1 MVNRV
6 EKLSLLSEMIAFAK
20 YDKDIMRIEFN
31 FLLGVAKQLDISRE
45 DFEYLL
51 ENPVTYTH
59 LKSHSERIVQFHRLV
74 LLMNI
79 EQEHNEDNNSAGV
92 IKLYNF
98 GLRMGLSHE
107 SITKV
112 LYLMESFPNKIV
124 PPDVLIDIKD
134 SDRLFSF
141 LNTRKKMRKNI
152 KKIFVNLD
160 YNFLNNQIKFNNIK
174 MDNQEFNDQSLVL
187 INGNNFKN
195 RNKNRQILN
204 EIFSIYEG

>member
-20 YDKDIMRIEFN
+20 YDKDIRNIEYN

-45 DFEYLL
+45 DFEYLI
-51 ENPVTYTH
+51 EHPVTYTH

-79 EQEHNEDNNSAGV
+79 EQESNEDNNSKSV

-124 PPDVLIDIKD
+124 PPDVLIDIFK
-134 SDRLFSF
+134 
-141 LNTRKKMRKNI
+141 TQ
-152 KKIFVNLD
+152 
-160 YNFLNNQIKFNNIK
+160 YN
-174 MDNQEFNDQSLVL
+174 
-187 INGNNFKN
+187 
-195 RNKNRQILN
+195 
-204 EIFSIYEG
+204 

>member
-1 MVNRV
+1 MINRI
-6 EKLSLLSEMIAFAK
+6 EKLSLLSEMISFAK
-20 YDKDIMRIEFN
+20 REDNIKSIEYN

-45 DFEYLL
+45 DFDYLI
-51 ENPVTYTH
+51 EHPVTYTH

-79 EQEHNEDNNSAGV
+79 DDENSSNEV

-124 PPDVLIDIKD
+124 PPDVLIDIFK
-134 SDRLFSF
+134 
-141 LNTRKKMRKNI
+141 TQ
-152 KKIFVNLD
+152 
-160 YNFLNNQIKFNNIK
+160 YN
-174 MDNQEFNDQSLVL
+174 
-187 INGNNFKN
+187 
-195 RNKNRQILN
+195 
-204 EIFSIYEG
+204 

>member
-20 YDKDIMRIEFN
+20 YDKDIMRIEYN

-124 PPDVLIDIKD
+124 PPDVLIDIFK
-134 SDRLFSF
+134 
-141 LNTRKKMRKNI
+141 TQ
-152 KKIFVNLD
+152 
-160 YNFLNNQIKFNNIK
+160 YN
-174 MDNQEFNDQSLVL
+174 
-187 INGNNFKN
+187 
-195 RNKNRQILN
+195 
-204 EIFSIYEG
+204 

>member
-1 MVNRV
+1 MINRV

-20 YDKDIMRIEFN
+20 YDKDIRKIEYN
-31 FLLGVAKQLDISRE
+31 FLLGVAKQLDITRE

-51 ENPVTYTH
+51 ENPVSYVH

-79 EQEHNEDNNSAGV
+79 EQQYGEGDENNRAGV
-92 IKLYNF
+92 TKLYNF

-124 PPDVLIDIKD
+124 PPDVLIDVFK
-134 SDRLFSF
+134 
-141 LNTRKKMRKNI
+141 TQ
-152 KKIFVNLD
+152 
-160 YNFLNNQIKFNNIK
+160 YN
-174 MDNQEFNDQSLVL
+174 
-187 INGNNFKN
+187 
-195 RNKNRQILN
+195 
-204 EIFSIYEG
+204 

>member
-20 YDKDIMRIEFN
+20 YDKNIKNIEYN
-31 FLLGVAKQLDISRE
+31 FLLGVAKQLRISRE
-45 DFEYLL
+45 DFEYLI
-51 ENPVTYTH
+51 EHPVTYTH

-79 EQEHNEDNNSAGV
+79 EQENTNDENNSAGE

-112 LYLMESFPNKIV
+112 LYLMECFPNKIV
-124 PPDVLIDIKD
+124 PPDVLIDIFK
-134 SDRLFSF
+134 
-141 LNTRKKMRKNI
+141 TQ
-152 KKIFVNLD
+152 
-160 YNFLNNQIKFNNIK
+160 YN
-174 MDNQEFNDQSLVL
+174 
-187 INGNNFKN
+187 
-195 RNKNRQILN
+195 
-204 EIFSIYEG
+204 

>member
-1 MVNRV
+1 MINRI

-20 YDKDIMRIEFN
+20 YDKDIQDIEYN

-45 DFEYLL
+45 DFDYLI
-51 ENPVTYTH
+51 NHPINYTH

-79 EQEHNEDNNSAGV
+79 EQEHGSNAASVGV

-107 SITKV
+107 SISKV

-124 PPDVLIDIKD
+124 PPDVLIDIFK
-134 SDRLFSF
+134 
-141 LNTRKKMRKNI
+141 TQ
-152 KKIFVNLD
+152 
-160 YNFLNNQIKFNNIK
+160 YN
-174 MDNQEFNDQSLVL
+174 
-187 INGNNFKN
+187 
-195 RNKNRQILN
+195 
-204 EIFSIYEG
+204 

>member
-1 MVNRV
+1 MINRV

-20 YDKDIMRIEFN
+20 YDKDIKHIEYN
-31 FLLGVAKQLDISRE
+31 FLLGVAKQLEISRE
-45 DFEYLL
+45 DFDYLI
-51 ENPVTYTH
+51 EHPINYIH

-79 EQEHNEDNNSAGV
+79 DGNSNDNNSKNV

-124 PPDVLIDIKD
+124 PPDVLIDIFK
-134 SDRLFSF
+134 
-141 LNTRKKMRKNI
+141 TQ
-152 KKIFVNLD
+152 
-160 YNFLNNQIKFNNIK
+160 YN
-174 MDNQEFNDQSLVL
+174 
-187 INGNNFKN
+187 
-195 RNKNRQILN
+195 
-204 EIFSIYEG
+204 

>member
-20 YDKDIMRIEFN
+20 YDKDIKRIEYN
-31 FLLGVAKQLDISRE
+31 FLLGVAKQLDITRE
-45 DFEYLL
+45 DFEYLI
-51 ENPVTYTH
+51 EHPVTYTH

-79 EQEHNEDNNSAGV
+79 EQESNEENNSTGV

-124 PPDVLIDIKD
+124 PPDVLIDIFK
-134 SDRLFSF
+134 
-141 LNTRKKMRKNI
+141 TQ
-152 KKIFVNLD
+152 
-160 YNFLNNQIKFNNIK
+160 YN
-174 MDNQEFNDQSLVL
+174 
-187 INGNNFKN
+187 
-195 RNKNRQILN
+195 
-204 EIFSIYEG
+204 

>member
-20 YDKDIMRIEFN
+20 YDKDIKNIEYN
-31 FLLGVAKQLDISRE
+31 FLLGVAKQLEISRE
-45 DFEYLL
+45 DFEYLI
-51 ENPVTYTH
+51 EHPVTYTH

-79 EQEHNEDNNSAGV
+79 ESSNENSSTGV

-124 PPDVLIDIKD
+124 PPDVLIDIFK
-134 SDRLFSF
+134 
-141 LNTRKKMRKNI
+141 TQ
-152 KKIFVNLD
+152 
-160 YNFLNNQIKFNNIK
+160 YN
-174 MDNQEFNDQSLVL
+174 
-187 INGNNFKN
+187 
-195 RNKNRQILN
+195 
-204 EIFSIYEG
+204 